1 MNIKKGHNVIMLTGS
16 DKGKKGKVLRAIPS
30 EDKILVEGV
39 NVKNKRQK
47 PRKQGEK
54 GQTIAMPHP
63 VHVSNAALFCSACGK
78 GVRTKVK
85 MTKDKKTHV
94 CVKCGKEL

>member
-1 MNIKKGHNVIMLTGS
+1 MNIKKGDNVIMLTGS

-30 EDKILVEGV
+30 EEKILVEGI

-78 GVRTKVK
+78 GVRSKVK
-85 MTKDKKTHV
+85 ITKDKKTRV
-94 CVKCGKEL
+94 CAKCSKEL